1 MAILVVGTSLPLRAH
16 SHARICLPVLYG
28 DAPLSPRVWA
38 HHSPSPKRNLRKGW
52 FFELCFFC
60 GRLNSTRFY
69 SILLLLLD
77 FDSILLDSTRF
88 YSILLKFM
96 QNQCKS
102 QITTTQASASPG
114 DSSMGTTGPDY
125 MGIGMG
131 PTARPGFVRKLYKK
145 TCNLDTPPRALRG
158 PAHNGTLVRHRHAH
172 AHHLLPKCQ
181 RHAQRLEHPGRCLAH
196 DAAL

>member
-1 MAILVVGTSLPLRAH
+1 MAILVPGTSLPLRAH
-16 SHARICLPVLYG
+16 SHVRICLPVLYG

-52 FFELCFFC
+52 FFELCFFFWP
-60 GRLNSTRFY
+60 TQFY
-69 SILLLLLD
+69 SILLD
-77 FDSILLDSTRF
+77 STASTQFYSILLDSTRF

-96 QNQCKS
+96 QNQYKS

-114 DSSMGTTGPDY
+114 DSSIGTTGPDY

-131 PTARPGFVRKLYKK
+131 PRTRPGFVRKFYKK

-158 PAHNGTLVRHRHAH
+158 GAFTRLVR
-172 AHHLLPKCQ
+172 
-181 RHAQRLEHPGRCLAH
+181 
-196 DAAL
+196 

>member
-1 MAILVVGTSLPLRAH
+1 MAIFVAGTSLPLRAH
-16 SHARICLPVLYG
+16 SHVRICLPVLYG

-52 FFELCFFC
+52 FFELYFFWADSI
-60 GRLNSTRFY
+60 LLDSTRFYCFY
-69 SILLLLLD
+69 SILLN
-77 FDSILLDSTRF
+77 STRF

-96 QNQCKS
+96 QNQYKS

-131 PTARPGFVRKLYKK
+131 PRARPGFVRKLYKK
-145 TCNLDTPPRALRG
+145 TCNFDTPPRALRG
-158 PAHNGTLVRHRHAH
+158 GAFMGLV
-172 AHHLLPKCQ
+172 
-181 RHAQRLEHPGRCLAH
+181 
-196 DAAL
+196 